1 MVDRSQSQPD
11 LTVVAL
17 TAKSFSNWLLYGMT
31 EDIHKDVTA
40 MFAYQASHGSMPL
53 RKVAQTNLDVMSRTS
68 REELARDWSAAF
80 ALGMSSVTPHESV
93 IRCGLTMQE
102 PRDLTL
108 AWMRRYGVLPDE
120 SLAEPADHL
129 GLQLALLGLLCV
141 QHLDATARPVCSAD
155 DIRRYVDERL
165 AWLPDLRAYMKA
177 LDAPA
182 GVIGMVDF
190 LVEFLDDAF
199 IRPR

>member
-17 TAKSFSNWLLYGMT
+17 TTKSFSNWLLYGMT
-31 EDIHKDVTA
+31 EDIHKEVTT

-53 RKVAQTNLDVMSRTS
+53 RKVAKTNLDVMRRTP

-120 SLAEPADHL
+120 SLAEPYRPSRTATRASRTALCTTSGCDRTT
-129 GLQLALLGLLCV
+129 GLFDGRHQSLC
-141 QHLDATARPVCSAD
+141 
-155 DIRRYVDERL
+155 RRTFSVV
-165 AWLPDLRAYMKA
+165 A
-177 LDAPA
+177 
-182 GVIGMVDF
+182 
-190 LVEFLDDAF
+190 
-199 IRPR
+199 